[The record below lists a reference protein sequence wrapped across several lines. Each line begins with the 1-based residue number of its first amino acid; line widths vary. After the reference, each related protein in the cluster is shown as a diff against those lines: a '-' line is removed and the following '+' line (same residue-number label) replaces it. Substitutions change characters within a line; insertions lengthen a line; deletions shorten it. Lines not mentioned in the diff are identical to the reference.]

1 MDECEALCNRLVIMV
16 GGRFQCIGSL
26 QHLKSKFGKDFMLK
40 IQMNRHAG
48 EFDEAKLLQQYLN
61 DKFPGCVLVS
71 LQHGQLHYSIPETNV
86 TWPVLFNAL
95 EEVKNDSAYQMEDY
109 SICQTTLEQI
119 FIDFARDT
127 SNRRES
133 QS

>member
-16 GGRFQCIGSL
+16 GGRLQCIGSL
-26 QHLKSKFGKDFMLK
+26 QHLKSKLGKDFMLK
-40 IQMNRHAG
+40 IQMSRHEDG
-48 EFDEAKLLQQYLN
+48 EFDEGKLLQQYLN
-61 DKFPGCVLVS
+61 ETFPGCVLVS
-71 LQHGQLHYSIPETNV
+71 TQHGQLHYSIPETNV
-86 TWPVLFNAL
+86 TWPVLFSAL

-109 SICQTTLEQI
+109 SICQTT

-133 QS
+133 RP